1 MEGVLLNKLSWNLMF
16 KTSADYLDL
25 FLVQG
30 MIFSNDTI
38 SENGQLY
45 RKGKRSIDQDSA
57 KKLKDYS

>member
-1 MEGVLLNKLSWNLMF
+1 MEGVLLNKLNWNLMF

-38 SENGQLY
+38 SENG
-45 RKGKRSIDQDSA
+45 
-57 KKLKDYS
+57 